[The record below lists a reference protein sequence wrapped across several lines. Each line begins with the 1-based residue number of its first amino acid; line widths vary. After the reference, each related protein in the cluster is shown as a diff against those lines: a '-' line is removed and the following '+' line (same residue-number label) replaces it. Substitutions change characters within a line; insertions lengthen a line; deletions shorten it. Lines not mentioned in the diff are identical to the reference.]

1 MDITLAV
8 WILPVALF
16 ILTLLLLIYLAV
28 LNWMPLRKETAPA
41 SGKQRQPSSTSVQNA
56 VVLTP
61 PAPPQAPPQYQM
73 PPQPQY
79 PSAPPQ
85 YAPPQY
91 ASAPPQYAPPPQPQ
105 YPGAPPAQVRPPD
118 ATELDSLGK
127 MVIVA
132 GLEPRE
138 IPLPSA
144 QFAIGRFYSPENN
157 VLISIDEKSVSRQH
171 ASLRVAGNG
180 REYYLQD
187 VGSSY
192 GTHLFVEGRVD
203 RLTPGQEARVYNND
217 VVQFGSAVQVRLI
230 LPCETRSAVT
240 QL

>member
-41 SGKQRQPSSTSVQNA
+41 SGRQRQPSSTSVQNA

-61 PAPPQAPPQYQM
+61 PMPPQAPPQYQM

-91 ASAPPQYAPPPQPQ
+91 ASAPPQYAPPPPQ
-105 YPGAPPAQVRPPD
+105 YPGAPPAQFRPPD